1 MKVLVFIESSS
12 KYLKLIR
19 YAQDVFKNKN
29 VRFFTIGL
37 EDILWPEISSPV
49 LRVLR
54 ESSYHPCHFSKI
66 VSDLYDQENPDI
78 FLALDH
84 PSNRE
89 FLSGAACAKQAVFF
103 NDVSDIT
110 FQGEDLFIEKP
121 LYTGKL
127 LSKIKILKRP
137 CFILL
142 NPSAF
147 PEAPEAEGA
156 LGKPKIKDIPFKPF
170 KTPIKKITRIHPPQ
184 IKKQINSAERIVSGG
199 RGLGEAKNFEL
210 LEELAKVISG
220 AVGASRAVVDAGWVP
235 HHMQVGQT
243 GTVVSPKL
251 YIACGISGAV
261 QHLVGIQG
269 AQVVVAVNKDASAP
283 IFKKSNYGLV
293 GDVFDIIPALIKE
306 LGKA

>member
-1 MKVLVFIESSS
+1 MKALVFIESSS
-12 KYLKLIR
+12 DYLKLIK
-19 YAQDVFKNKN
+19 YAQSLFKD
-29 VRFFTIGL
+29 VRFFTIGSD
-37 EDILWPEISSPV
+37 DISWPNISSTV
-49 LRVLR
+49 FRILK
-54 ESSYHPCHFSKI
+54 EDSSYHSCYFSKI
-66 VSDLYDQENPDI
+66 VSDLYDQEKPDI

-84 PSNRE
+84 SSNRD
-89 FLSGAACAKQAVFF
+89 FLPGLAISKQASFF
-103 NDVSDIT
+103 NDVSQIDLR
-110 FQGEDLFIEKP
+110 GGDLFVQKP

-127 LSKIKILKRP
+127 LSQLKILSKP

-142 NPSAF
+142 NSSTLPVVQNSEKGD
-147 PEAPEAEGA
+147 PQ
-156 LGKPKIKDIPFKPF
+156 LKDIHFESF
-170 KTPIKKITRIHPPQ
+170 NTPIKKITRTYPAQ

-210 LEELAKVISG
+210 LENLAKAISG

-243 GTVVSPKL
+243 GTIVSPKL
-251 YIACGISGAV
+251 YIACGISGAI

-269 AQVVVAVNKDASAP
+269 AKVVVAINKDASAP

-306 LGKA
+306 LSKA